1 MSLKILE
8 IVRNRLLEQKAMS
21 ELELQNI
28 LTDNTKSPTE
38 KVDLILDELENLKN
52 SSLKF
57 SYWESFIE
65 EYIVLP
71 KDEKE
76 VNN

>member
-8 IVRNRLLEQKAMS
+8 IVSNRLLEQKRMS
-21 ELELQNI
+21 ELELENI
-28 LTDNTKSPTE
+28 LIDKTMSPTE
-38 KVDLILDELENLKN
+38 KVDLILNELDKLKD

-57 SYWESFIE
+57 TYWESFIGE
-65 EYIVLP
+65 NIVLP
-71 KDEKE
+71 ENKKE

>member
-8 IVRNRLLEQKAMS
+8 IVSNRLLEQKIVS

-28 LTDNTKSPTE
+28 LTETTMSPSE
-38 KVDLILDELENLKN
+38 KVDAILKELDKLKD
-52 SSLKF
+52 SSLKLT
-57 SYWESFIE
+57 YWESFIE
-65 EYIVLP
+65 ENVVLP
-71 KDEKE
+71 NKERE

>member
-8 IVRNRLLEQKAMS
+8 IVSNRLLEQKTMS
-21 ELELQNI
+21 ELEIQNI
-28 LTDNTKSPTE
+28 LTNETKTPTE
-38 KVDLILDELENLKN
+38 KVNEILKELDNLKD

-57 SYWESFIE
+57 TYWESFIGE
-65 EYIVLP
+65 NIVLP
-71 KDEKE
+71 KKDEE

>member
-8 IVRNRLLEQKAMS
+8 IVSNRLLEQKRMS
-21 ELELQNI
+21 ELELQSI
-28 LTDNTKSPTE
+28 LTDNVKSPTE
-38 KVDLILDELENLKN
+38 KVDLILKELDKLKD

-57 SYWESFIE
+57 TYWESFIE
-65 EYIVLP
+65 ENIVLP
-71 KDEKE
+71 ENEKE